1 MFLMAINVAVF
12 ALQFLTKDKLL
23 LWGAKVSFQLM
34 WQSLCARPSLGCQVS
49 GHGQVF
55 HKPGSCMSY
64 AQCTTWQAGLY
75 RREACVFVSR
85 IHFKP
90 LHGWAALVVE
100 WAVFKISCRGEGL
113 WLQGL
118 RHVL

>member
-1 MFLMAINVAVF
+1 MAINVAVF

-64 AQCTTWQAGLY
+64 ANAPHGKLACT
-75 RREACVFVSR
+75 
-85 IHFKP
+85 
-90 LHGWAALVVE
+90 
-100 WAVFKISCRGEGL
+100 GE
-113 WLQGL
+113 
-118 RHVL
+118 RHVSLCHGFISNLCMAGQL